1 MPTATGLQLDWL
13 RALVEIL
20 DSGSL
25 SAAATQIHRTQG
37 AVSVQLAKLEH
48 ATGQKLVHRGPRR
61 SVPTAAGL
69 QLLGYARQ
77 ILTLQT
83 EAWAAMGAR
92 QLTGRV
98 RIGVPDDY
106 AAPYFTPALQAFART
121 HNAVHVEL
129 SCEQSSALIPKVQSG
144 EVDLAIVSRHRPHYG
159 TPLFEEPLV
168 WVGSSRHTAWR
179 RTPLSVALYEAA
191 SFAHKEAVRAL
202 QANGIAHR
210 IAYNSASLVGQIAA
224 VESGLAI
231 AVLTR
236 CSVPQHLLVLGP
248 KQGLPALRNVHVVA
262 VRSKSSGGNAVVDAM
277 HDTIV
282 QTLRREHRPPTRSQ

>member
-1 MPTATGLQLDWL
+1 MAKTGGLQFDWL
-13 RALVEIL
+13 RALVAII

-25 SAAATQIHRTQG
+25 SAAALQVHRSQG
-37 AVSVQLAKLEH
+37 AVSVQLAKLEQ

-61 SVPTAAGL
+61 SAPTAAGL

-77 ILTLQT
+77 ILALHT
-83 EAWAAMGAR
+83 EICAAMGAG

-98 RIGVPDDY
+98 RVGVPDDY

-121 HNAVHVEL
+121 HSAVHVEL

-144 EVDLAIVSRHRPHYG
+144 EIDLAIVSRHRPHYG

-179 RTPLSVALYEAA
+179 RNPLSVALYEAA

-210 IAYNSASLVGQIAA
+210 IAYNSASLAGQITA
-224 VESGLAI
+224 VDSGLAV

-236 CSVPQHLLVLGP
+236 CSVPTHLLVLGP
-248 KQGLPALRNVHVVA
+248 KQGLPALKNVNVVA
-262 VRSKSSGGNAVVDAM
+262 VRSKASAGNPVVDAM
-277 HDTIV
+277 YDTVV
-282 QTLRREHRPPTRSQ
+282 QTLRRI

>member
-1 MPTATGLQLDWL
+1 MANTGGLQLDWL
-13 RALVEIL
+13 RALVAII

-25 SAAATQIHRTQG
+25 SAAALQVHRSQG
-37 AVSVQLAKLEH
+37 AVSVQLAKLEQ

-61 SVPTAAGL
+61 SAPTAAGL

-77 ILTLQT
+77 ILALHT
-83 EAWAAMGAR
+83 EAFAAMGAG

-98 RIGVPDDY
+98 RVGVPDDY

-144 EVDLAIVSRHRPHYG
+144 EIDLAIVSRHRAHYG
-159 TPLFEEPLV
+159 TLLFEEPLV

-179 RTPLSVALYEAA
+179 RNPLSVALYEAA

-202 QANGIAHR
+202 QANGITHR
-210 IAYNSASLVGQIAA
+210 IAYNSASLAGQITA
-224 VESGLAI
+224 VDSGLAV

-236 CSVPQHLLVLGP
+236 CSVPTHLLVLGP
-248 KQGLPALRNVHVVA
+248 KQGLPALKSVNVVA
-262 VRSKSSGGNAVVDAM
+262 VRSKASAGNPVVDAM
-277 HDTIV
+277 YDTVV
-282 QTLRREHRPPTRSQ
+282 QTLRRI